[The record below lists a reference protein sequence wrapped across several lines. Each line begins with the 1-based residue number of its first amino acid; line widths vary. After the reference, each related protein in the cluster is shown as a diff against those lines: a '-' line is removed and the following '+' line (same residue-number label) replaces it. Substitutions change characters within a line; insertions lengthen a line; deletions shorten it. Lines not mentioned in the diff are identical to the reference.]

1 MTTSGSSQHGSR
13 ISARACSSFFPSI
26 YHFFIYTMKTIIPVL
41 VVVAGLIGLCPS
53 GRLAAATP
61 DSQPPA
67 SAKKVDYKPYPFDTS
82 VVGGAK
88 LDDHAVVFVQDG
100 YEIKVSSMSEEDNYK
115 KNPAPYLA
123 KIKQAYASAKPY
135 PLGTCL
141 VCGMALDNDDIT
153 FVYLG
158 RQFKVCGGD
167 EDCYE
172 VFQKDPAKY
181 VQAWDDAAKTV
192 QAPAK

>member
-1 MTTSGSSQHGSR
+1 
-13 ISARACSSFFPSI
+13 
-26 YHFFIYTMKTIIPVL
+26 MKTIIPAL
-41 VVVAGLIGLCPS
+41 IVVASLIGLCPS
-53 GRLAAATP
+53 GRSAVATP

-82 VVGGAK
+82 VVSGAK

-100 YEIKVSSMSEEDNYK
+100 YEIKVSSISEEDAYK
-115 KNPAPYLA
+115 KNPAPSLA

-135 PLGTCL
+135 PLDTCL
-141 VCGMALDNDDIT
+141 VCGMPLDNDDIT

-158 RQFKVCGGD
+158 QQFKVCGGD

-181 VQAWDDAAKTV
+181 VKKLDDAVK
-192 QAPAK
+192 QAPAPAK